1 MVGTAAAAPPTPPA
15 HRLIVDLVASE
26 ASPSRLLAIM
36 RSVGLIPVT
45 VHSSHRR
52 DRGGLPPRVLAEP
65 AVGSSTGCRPH
76 WNDSLR
82 GSSLSKAVQDRR
94 AA

>member
-1 MVGTAAAAPPTPPA
+1 MVGAAAAAPPTPPA

-45 VHSSHRR
+45 VH
-52 DRGGLPPRVLAEP
+52 
-65 AVGSSTGCRPH
+65 GSSNIGGTVVGF
-76 WNDSLR
+76 LR
-82 GSSLSKAVQDRR
+82 ESWRNRRWDPRR
-94 AA
+94 AAGLIGTTL